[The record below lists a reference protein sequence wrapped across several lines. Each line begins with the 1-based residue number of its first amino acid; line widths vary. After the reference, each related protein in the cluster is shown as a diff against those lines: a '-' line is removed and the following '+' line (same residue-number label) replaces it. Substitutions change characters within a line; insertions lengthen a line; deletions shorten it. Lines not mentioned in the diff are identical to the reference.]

1 MKYPQDSRWNLELE
15 PEPPPGPNVTGL
27 LAGLV
32 VFLLLS
38 SIAAWIGRVIMEV
51 LK

>member
-1 MKYPQDSRWNLELE
+1 MKYSQDSRWNLE
-15 PEPPPGPNVTGL
+15 PPGPNITGF
-27 LAGLV
+27 LAGLM

-38 SIAAWIGRVIMEV
+38 SIAAWIGRVLMEV